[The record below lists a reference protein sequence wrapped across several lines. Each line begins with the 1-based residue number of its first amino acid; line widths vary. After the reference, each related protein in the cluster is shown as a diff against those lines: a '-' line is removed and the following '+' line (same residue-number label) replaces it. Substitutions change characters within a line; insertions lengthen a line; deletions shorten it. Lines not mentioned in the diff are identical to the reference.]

1 MHDVFQSRGTELLKR
16 IHKEFWHSTFKIEG
30 FSLLI
35 QIIII
40 NLSLSVRPTT
50 EFKSRYNAYAAAITE
65 AEVDI
70 LTGQSQIRR
79 VDILYDCGER
89 SVLLLSL
96 LPF

>member
-1 MHDVFQSRGTELLKR
+1 MHDVVQSRGTEPLKGIR
-16 IHKEFWHSTFKIEG
+16 KEFWHSTFKREG

-40 NLSLSVRPTT
+40 NLSFSVRPTT

-89 SVLLLSL
+89 
-96 LPF
+96 

>member
-1 MHDVFQSRGTELLKR
+1 MHDVFQSRETEPLKG
-16 IHKEFWHSTFKIEG
+16 IHKEFWHSTFKREG

-35 QIIII
+35 QIII

-96 LPF
+96 HPF